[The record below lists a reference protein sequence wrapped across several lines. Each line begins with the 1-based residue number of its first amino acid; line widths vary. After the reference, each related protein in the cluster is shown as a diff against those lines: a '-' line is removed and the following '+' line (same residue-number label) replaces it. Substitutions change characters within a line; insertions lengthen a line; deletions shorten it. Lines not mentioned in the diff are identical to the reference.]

1 MALKALESGSRT
13 RAGQSAQTPA
23 TGKLNFLFLWG
34 GDMRFGSIRAVAALA
49 FLLGIPGR
57 VAISKLGLAVAA
69 AVLTAAFSQPAFAQM
84 SPAQRFELAPDG
96 EPLRDVSLATQPV
109 TVFLKMAG
117 DPVAVV
123 RSRAPG
129 KQISEPERRSI
140 ADNLRR
146 EQDAITPAIE
156 GMGGTVVAK
165 LQHAINGIK
174 VRTTRDRLASLAAL
188 PGVVGIKPVLIY
200 KPVNAVSVPFIGAP
214 AVWGGS
220 PAFHG
225 EHIKLA
231 ILDTG
236 ADYTHANFGGPG
248 TVAAFNDAF
257 ANSTK
262 PANPAL
268 FGPNAPKVK
277 GGTDLVGD
285 DYIGS
290 DPKHNTP
297 HPDPNPLDCEGH
309 GSHVAGTAAGFGVK
323 DDGTTFRGPYDANTP
338 NVKFRIGPGVAPLA
352 DVYAVR
358 VFGCAG
364 STDVVVEAIDWAVE
378 HGMQIISMSLGAD
391 FGPEDTADAEAS
403 EHAADAGLIVVA
415 AAGNAGQSPYF
426 LGSPAAGDKTLAAA
440 AMDSTERFPG
450 ATLTLNTGTTLTA
463 QNNNAAVLPGR
474 SLPIFVLPDTAKTG
488 AEGVSLGC
496 DENEYDP
503 AKIAG
508 KLVVAL
514 RGVCAR
520 VDRAIFGQRHGAAAV
535 ALINN
540 DPTFGVFEGDI
551 VDPANGRIVT
561 IPLLGVRGN
570 SQSVLSADARALI
583 AAASTTLAAADIA
596 NPGFKRF
603 AGFTSGGPRNLDSF
617 LKPDVTAPGVSVL
630 STAIGTGNLGVRM
643 SGTSMATP
651 HVSGVAALA
660 LQSHPD
666 WDAENVR
673 LAIAN
678 TADASQLGDFQ
689 AKLGGSGL
697 VQPFAATRTSVVA
710 RGTRD
715 AGNVSFGVAEFSRD
729 FSGEERIRV
738 ENLGSSTQTFA
749 ASVIQ
754 GASTTNPATSLNAPH
769 SVTVSPSS
777 VTLRGGE
784 NAEVRV
790 RLNVPAATAGSAS
803 GTSGP
808 AGFGAFRQAS
818 GLVMFRPTTANGN
831 GGASLAVPYFLVSRA
846 RSEVEAKFA
855 SDAFG
860 PASPSTTAEVRNQ
873 SPAVTGTAD
882 FYAWGLRGKNRKAAT
897 AGLRA
902 VGVQSLNAQDFGLPA
917 SVGKILVFA
926 VNVFHPWTTPVLNE
940 YDILLDVNGD
950 GKFDFAVVSVG
961 LSSGRVRVNIFDLSK
976 SPAVQV
982 KQTVVFAAT
991 APNNESTILLPIVA
1005 ADVGV
1010 KASSPRFAYAAQG
1023 FDGFTGDFDFLGENP
1038 DGTVAANAA
1047 RFNAFNNAVS
1057 TGGFAVVGPRA
1068 RTSVPLTINATEF
1081 ATTPALGV
1089 MVVGMENFSGRAE
1102 ADLLRFDR
1110 EEANDD

>member
-1 MALKALESGSRT
+1 
-13 RAGQSAQTPA
+13 
-23 TGKLNFLFLWG
+23 
-34 GDMRFGSIRAVAALA
+34 MRFGSNRSVVALALA
-49 FLLGIPGR
+49 FGILG
-57 VAISKLGLAVAA
+57 SS
-69 AVLTAAFSQPAFAQM
+69 AFSQFALAQT
-84 SPAQRFELAPDG
+84 SPAQRFELASPD
-96 EPLRDVSLATQPV
+96 EQPLRDVSLGTQPL

-117 DPVAVV
+117 DPVAAV
-123 RSRAPG
+123 RSRTPG

-140 ADNLRR
+140 ADSLRR
-146 EQDAITPAIE
+146 EQDAITPTIE
-156 GMGGTVVAK
+156 AMGGTVVAK

-174 VRTTRDRLASLAAL
+174 VRATRDQLASMATL

-225 EHIKLA
+225 ERIKLA

-262 PANPAL
+262 PADPAL
-268 FGPNAPKVK
+268 FGPDAPKVK

-285 DYIGS
+285 NYDAS
-290 DPKHNTP
+290 DPKNNTP
-297 HPDPNPLDCEGH
+297 HPDPNPLDCNGH

-338 NVKFRIGPGVAPLA
+338 NVKFRIGPGVAPQA

-403 EHAADAGLIVVA
+403 EHAAEAGLIVVA

-440 AMDSTERFPG
+440 AMDSTATFPG
-450 ATLTLNTGTTLTA
+450 ATVMLNTGTKLTA
-463 QNNNAAVLPGR
+463 QNNNAAALPGR
-474 SLPIFVLPDTAKTG
+474 SLSTFVLPDTAKTG

-503 AKIAG
+503 AKITG

-520 VDRAIFGQRHGAAAV
+520 VNRAIFGQRHGAAAG

-570 SQSVLSADARALI
+570 SQSALSADARALI
-583 AAASTTLAAADIA
+583 AAASATLAAADIA

-603 AGFTSGGPRNLDSF
+603 AAFTSGGPRNLDSF
-617 LKPDVTAPGVSVL
+617 LKPDVTAPGVSIL
-630 STAIGTGNLGVRM
+630 STAIGTGNLGVRL

-666 WDAENVR
+666 WDADNVR

-678 TADASQLGDFQ
+678 TADASQLGAFQ

-697 VQPFAATRTSVVA
+697 VQPFPATRTSVVA

-715 AGNVSFGVAEFSRD
+715 AGNVSFGVGEFSRD

-738 ENLGSSTQTFA
+738 QNLGSSTQTFA

-818 GLVMFRPTTANGN
+818 GLVMFSPTTANGN

-855 SDAFG
+855 SDDFG

-902 VGVQSLNAQDFGLPA
+902 VGVQSLNAQDVGPPA

-991 APNNESTILLPIVA
+991 APTNESTILMPIVA

-1023 FDGFTGDFDFLGENP
+1023 FDGFTGDFDFLGENA
-1038 DGTVAANAA
+1038 DGTVAANAG

-1057 TGGFAVVGPRA
+1057 TGAFAVVGPRSSA
-1068 RTSVPLTINATEF
+1068 SVPLTIDAAEF
-1081 ATTPALGV
+1081 AATPALGV
-1089 MVVGMENFSGRAE
+1089 MVVGIENFSGGAE
-1102 ADLLRFDR
+1102 AHLLRFGR
-1110 EEANDD
+1110 EEEDD

>member
-1 MALKALESGSRT
+1 
-13 RAGQSAQTPA
+13 
-23 TGKLNFLFLWG
+23 
-34 GDMRFGSIRAVAALA
+34 MRFRSVRAVAALA
-49 FLLGIPGR
+49 LAFGVLGSSNS
-57 VAISKLGLAVAA
+57 A
-69 AVLTAAFSQPAFAQM
+69 AQM
-84 SPAQRFELAPDG
+84 SPAQRVELAPDG
-96 EPLRDVSLATQPV
+96 EPIRATSLAAQPV

-129 KQISEPERRSI
+129 KQLSAPERRSI
-140 ADNLRR
+140 AASLRQ
-146 EQDAITPAIE
+146 EQDKITPMIE

-174 VRTTRDRLASLAAL
+174 VRATRDQLASMATL

-262 PANPAL
+262 PADPAL
-268 FGPNAPKVK
+268 FGPDAPKVK

-285 DYIGS
+285 DYDAS
-290 DPKHNTP
+290 DPTKNTP
-297 HPDPNPLDCEGH
+297 HPDPTPLDCNGH
-309 GSHVAGTAAGFGVK
+309 GSHVAGPAAGFGVR
-323 DDGTTFRGPYDANTP
+323 DDGTTFHGPYDANAP

-358 VFGCAG
+358 VFGWAG

-391 FGPEDTADAEAS
+391 FGPSDTADAEVS

-440 AMDSTERFPG
+440 AMDSTATFPG
-450 ATLTLNTGTTLTA
+450 ATLTLNTSTKLTA
-463 QNNNAAVLPGR
+463 QNNNAAALPSA
-474 SLPIFVLPDTAKTG
+474 SLSIVVLPDTAKTG

-496 DENEYDP
+496 DENEYNP
-503 AKIAG
+503 ANITG

-520 VDRAIFGQRHGAAAV
+520 GDRAIFGQRHGAAAV

-551 VDPANGRIVT
+551 FDPVSGHIVT
-561 IPLLGVRGN
+561 IPLIGVRGN
-570 SQSVLSADARALI
+570 SQTALSANARTLI

-617 LKPDVTAPGVSVL
+617 LKPDVTAPGVSIL
-630 STAIGTGNLGVRM
+630 STAIGTGNLGVRL

-660 LQSHPD
+660 LQAHPD
-666 WDAENVR
+666 WDAESVR

-678 TADASQLGDFQ
+678 TADASQLGAFQ
-689 AKLGGSGL
+689 PKLGGSGL
-697 VQPFAATRTSVVA
+697 VQPFAATRTAVVA

-715 AGNVSFGVAEFSRD
+715 AGNVSFGVGEFSHD

-738 ENLGSSTQTFA
+738 QNLGSSTQTFA

-754 GASTTNPATSLNAPH
+754 GPSTTNPATSLNSPH

-777 VTLRGGE
+777 VKLNPGE
-784 NAEVRV
+784 SAEVRV
-790 RLNVPAATAGSAS
+790 RLNVPAATAGSGS
-803 GTSGP
+803 RTSGP
-808 AGFGAFRQAS
+808 AGFGAFRHAS
-818 GLVMFRPTTANGN
+818 GLVTFTPTSASGN
-831 GGASLAVPYFLVSRA
+831 GGASLAVPYFLLSRA
-846 RSEVEAKFA
+846 RSEVDAEFA
-855 SDAFG
+855 ADNFG

-902 VGVQSLNAQDFGLPA
+902 VGVQSFDVPANALGLPGT
-917 SVGKILVFA
+917 SPVKLLVFA

-961 LSSGRVRVNIFDLSK
+961 LTTGRVRVNIFDLSK
-976 SPAVQV
+976 SPAVLV

-991 APNNESTILLPIVA
+991 APTNESTILMPIVA

-1023 FDGFTGDFDFLGENP
+1023 FDGFTGDFDFLAENA
-1038 DGTVAANAA
+1038 DGTVAANAG
-1047 RFNAFNNAVS
+1047 RFNAFNSAVS
-1057 TGGFAVVGPRA
+1057 TGAFAVVGPRA
-1068 RTSVPLTINATEF
+1068 RASVPLTINPAEF
-1081 ATTPALGV
+1081 AATPALGV
-1089 MVVGMENFSGRAE
+1089 MAVGVENFSGRAE
-1102 ADLLRFDR
+1102 ANLLRFEG
-1110 EEANDD
+1110 EEDDD

>member
-1 MALKALESGSRT
+1 
-13 RAGQSAQTPA
+13 
-23 TGKLNFLFLWG
+23 
-34 GDMRFGSIRAVAALA
+34 MRFGSIRAVAGLALVS
-49 FLLGIPGR
+49 FGILGSF
-57 VAISKLGLAVAA
+57 SKLAL
-69 AVLTAAFSQPAFAQM
+69 AQM
-84 SPAQRFELAPDG
+84 SPAQRFELASPD
-96 EPLRDVSLATQPV
+96 EKPLRDVSLATQPV

-129 KQISEPERRSI
+129 KQLSEPERRSI
-140 ADNLRR
+140 TASLRQ
-146 EQDAITPAIE
+146 EQDKIAPMIE
-156 GMGGTVVAK
+156 AMGGTVVAK

-174 VRTTRDRLASLAAL
+174 VRATRDQLASMATL

-214 AVWGGS
+214 VVWGGS

-248 TVAAFNDAF
+248 TVAAFSDAF

-262 PANPAL
+262 PADPAL
-268 FGPNAPKVK
+268 FGPGAPKVK

-285 DYIGS
+285 DYDAS
-290 DPKHNTP
+290 NPTKNTP
-297 HPDPNPLDCEGH
+297 HPDPNPLDCNGH
-309 GSHVAGTAAGFGVK
+309 GSHVAGTAAGFGVR
-323 DDGTTFRGPYDANTP
+323 DDGTTYRGPYDASTP
-338 NVKFRIGPGVAPLA
+338 NVKFRIGPGVAPQA

-358 VFGCAG
+358 VFGCTG

-403 EHAADAGLIVVA
+403 EHAAEAGLIVVA
-415 AAGNAGQSPYF
+415 AAGNAGQAPYF

-440 AMDSTERFPG
+440 AMDSTATFPG
-450 ATLTLNTGTTLTA
+450 AVLTLNTGTKLTA
-463 QNNNAAVLPGR
+463 QNNNAAALPGR

-503 AKIAG
+503 ANITG

-520 VDRAIFGQRHGAAAV
+520 VNRAIFGQRHGAAAV

-551 VDPANGRIVT
+551 VDPANGNVVT
-561 IPLLGVRGN
+561 IPLIGVRGN
-570 SQSVLSADARALI
+570 SQSVLSTDARALI

-617 LKPDVTAPGVSVL
+617 LKPDVTAPGVSIL
-630 STAIGTGNLGVRM
+630 STAIGTGNRGERL

-666 WDAENVR
+666 WDADNVR

-678 TADASQLGDFQ
+678 TADASQLGGFQ

-710 RGTRD
+710 RGTKD
-715 AGNVSFGVAEFSRD
+715 AGNLSFGVAEFSRD

-738 ENLGSSTQTFA
+738 QNLGSSTQTFA

-754 GASTTNPATSLNAPH
+754 GPSTTNPATSLNAPH

-777 VTLRGGE
+777 VKLQAGE
-784 NAEVRV
+784 SAEVRV

-818 GLVMFRPTTANGN
+818 GLVTFSPTTADGN

-846 RSEVEAKFA
+846 RSEVQTKFA
-855 SDAFG
+855 SGDFG
-860 PASPSTTAEVRNQ
+860 PTSPSTTAEVRNQ

-882 FYAWGLRGKNRKAAT
+882 FYAWGLRGKNRKAST

-902 VGVQSLNAQDFGLPA
+902 VGVQSLNAQDVGLPA

-950 GKFDFAVVSVG
+950 GKFDFAVASVG
-961 LSSGRVRVNIFDLSK
+961 LTTGRVRVNIFDLSK
-976 SPAVQV
+976 SPPVAV

-991 APNNESTILLPIVA
+991 APTNESTILMPIVA
-1005 ADVGV
+1005 ADAGV

-1023 FDGFTGDFDFLGENP
+1023 FDGFTGDSDFLGENA
-1038 DGTVAANAA
+1038 DGSVAANAG
-1047 RFNAFNNAVS
+1047 RFNAFSNAVS
-1057 TGGFAVVGPRA
+1057 TGAFAVVGPRSRA
-1068 RTSVPLTINATEF
+1068 SVPLTINPTEF
-1081 ATTPALGV
+1081 AATPALGV
-1089 MVVGMENFSGRAE
+1089 MVVGIENFSGRAE
-1102 ADLLRFDR
+1102 ANLLRFER
-1110 EEANDD
+1110 EEDED

>member
-1 MALKALESGSRT
+1 
-13 RAGQSAQTPA
+13 
-23 TGKLNFLFLWG
+23 
-34 GDMRFGSIRAVAALA
+34 MRFRSIRAAAALA
-49 FLLGIPGR
+49 LLFGILP
-57 VAISKLGLAVAA
+57 LA
-69 AVLTAAFSQPAFAQM
+69 LAQM
-84 SPAQRFELAPDG
+84 SPAQRFELAPDDQ
-96 EPLRDVSLATQPV
+96 PLRDVFLATQPV

-140 ADNLRR
+140 ADSLRR

-156 GMGGTVVAK
+156 AMGGTVVAK

-174 VRTTRDRLASLAAL
+174 VRATRDQLASLATL

-236 ADYTHANFGGPG
+236 ADYTHANLGGPG

-262 PANPAL
+262 PADPAL
-268 FGPNAPKVK
+268 FGPDAPKVK

-285 DYIGS
+285 DYDAS
-290 DPKHNTP
+290 DPKKNTP
-297 HPDPNPLDCEGH
+297 HPDPNPLDCNGH

-338 NVKFRIGPGVAPLA
+338 NVKFRIGPGVAPQA

-403 EHAADAGLIVVA
+403 EHAAEAGLIVVA

-440 AMDSTERFPG
+440 AMDSTATFPG
-450 ATLTLNTGTTLTA
+450 ATVMLNTGTKLTA
-463 QNNNAAVLPGR
+463 QNNNAAALPGR
-474 SLPIFVLPDTAKTG
+474 SLSTFVLPDTAKTG

-503 AKIAG
+503 AKITG

-520 VDRAIFGQRHGAAAV
+520 VNRAIFGQRHGAAAV
-535 ALINN
+535 VLINN

-551 VDPANGRIVT
+551 VDPATGRIVT
-561 IPLLGVRGN
+561 IPFLGVRGN

-583 AAASTTLAAADIA
+583 AAASATLAAADIA

-603 AGFTSGGPRNLDSF
+603 AAFTSGGPRNLDSF
-617 LKPDVTAPGVSVL
+617 LKPDVTAPGVSIL
-630 STAIGTGNLGVRM
+630 STAIGTGNLGVRL

-660 LQSHPD
+660 LQAHPD
-666 WDAENVR
+666 WDAESVR

-678 TADASQLGDFQ
+678 TADASQLGSFQ
-689 AKLGGSGL
+689 PKLGGSGL
-697 VQPFAATRTSVVA
+697 VQPFPATRTSVVA

-738 ENLGSSTQTFA
+738 QNLGSSTQTFA

-754 GASTTNPATSLNAPH
+754 GGSTTNPATSLNSPH

-777 VTLRGGE
+777 LTLHGGE
-784 NAEVRV
+784 SAEVRV

-808 AGFGAFRQAS
+808 AGSGAFRQAS
-818 GLVMFRPTTANGN
+818 GLVTFSPTTANGN
-831 GGASLAVPYFLVSRA
+831 GGASLAVPYFLVARA

-855 SDAFG
+855 SGDFG
-860 PASPSTTAEVRNQ
+860 PASPSTTAEVRNH
-873 SPAVTGTAD
+873 SAAVTGTAD
-882 FYAWGLRGKNRKAAT
+882 FYAWGLRGKNRKAST

-902 VGVQSLNAQDFGLPA
+902 VGVQSLNAQDVGLPA

-926 VNVFHPWTTPVLNE
+926 VNVFHPWTTPVINE

-991 APNNESTILLPIVA
+991 APTSESTILMPIVA
-1005 ADVGV
+1005 ADAGV
-1010 KASSPRFAYAAQG
+1010 KASNPRFAYAAQG
-1023 FDGFTGDFDFLGENP
+1023 FDGFTGDFDFLAENA
-1038 DGTVAANAA
+1038 DGTVAANAG

-1057 TGGFAVVGPRA
+1057 TGAFAVVGPRSRA
-1068 RTSVPLTINATEF
+1068 SVPLTINPTEF
-1081 ATTPALGV
+1081 AATPALGV

-1102 ADLLRFDR
+1102 ANLLRFER
-1110 EEANDD
+1110 EEDDD

>member
-1 MALKALESGSRT
+1 
-13 RAGQSAQTPA
+13 
-23 TGKLNFLFLWG
+23 
-34 GDMRFGSIRAVAALA
+34 MRFGSIRAVAGLALVS
-49 FLLGIPGR
+49 FGILGSF
-57 VAISKLGLAVAA
+57 SKLAL
-69 AVLTAAFSQPAFAQM
+69 AQM
-84 SPAQRFELAPDG
+84 SPAQRFELASPD
-96 EPLRDVSLATQPV
+96 EKPLRDVSLATQPV

-129 KQISEPERRSI
+129 KQLSEPERRSI
-140 ADNLRR
+140 TASLRQ
-146 EQDAITPAIE
+146 EQDKIAPMIE
-156 GMGGTVVAK
+156 AMGGTVVAK

-174 VRTTRDRLASLAAL
+174 VRATRDQLASMATL

-214 AVWGGS
+214 VVWGGS

-231 ILDTG
+231 SLDTG

-285 DYIGS
+285 NYNAS
-290 DPKHNTP
+290 DPKNNTP
-297 HPDPNPLDCEGH
+297 VPDDNPLDCNGH
-309 GSHVAGTAAGFGVK
+309 GSHVAGNAAGFGVR
-323 DDGTTFRGPYDANTP
+323 DDGTTYRGPYDASTP
-338 NVKFRIGPGVAPLA
+338 NVKFRIGPGVAPQA
-352 DVYAVR
+352 DLYAVR
-358 VFGCAG
+358 VFGCTG

-403 EHAADAGLIVVA
+403 EHAAEAGLIVVA
-415 AAGNAGQSPYF
+415 AAGNAGQRVYF
-426 LGSPAAGDKTLAAA
+426 LGSPAAGDKTPAAA
-440 AMDSTERFPG
+440 AMDSTATFPG
-450 ATLTLNTGTTLTA
+450 ATVTLNTGTKFTA
-463 QNNNAAVLPGR
+463 QNNNGAVFPSG
-474 SLPIFVLPDTAKTG
+474 SLPIFVLPDDSKTG
-488 AEGVSLGC
+488 AEGVSLGWH
-496 DENEYDP
+496 ETEFDP
-503 AKIAG
+503 AKITG

-514 RGVCAR
+514 RGVRAGFACAR

-535 ALINN
+535 VLLNN
-540 DPTFGVFEGDI
+540 GPGFGVFEGDI
-551 VDPANGRIVT
+551 ADPANGQIVK
-561 IPLLGVRGN
+561 IPFIGVAGV
-570 SQSVLSADARALI
+570 SQTQLSGDARNLI
-583 AAASTTLAAADIA
+583 AAASLTLTAIQIA
-596 NPGFKRF
+596 NPGFRLF
-603 AGFTSGGPRNLDSF
+603 ASFTSGGPRNLDSF
-617 LKPDVTAPGVSVL
+617 LKPDVTAPGVSIL
-630 STAIGTGNLGVRM
+630 STAIGTGNLGVRL

-666 WDAENVR
+666 WDADNVR

-678 TADASQLGDFQ
+678 TADASQLGGFQ

-710 RGTRD
+710 RGTKD
-715 AGNVSFGVAEFSRD
+715 AGNVSFGVGEFSRD

-738 ENLGSSTQTFA
+738 QNLGSSTQTFA

-754 GASTTNPATSLNAPH
+754 GPSTTNPATSLNSPH
-769 SVTVSPSS
+769 SVTVSPST
-777 VTLRGGE
+777 VTLNRGE
-784 NAEVRV
+784 SAEVRV

-808 AGFGAFRQAS
+808 AGSGAFRQAS
-818 GLVMFRPTTANGN
+818 GLVTFNPTSASGN
-831 GGASLAVPYFLVSRA
+831 GGASLAVPYFLVARA
-846 RSEVEAKFA
+846 RAEVQTKFA
-855 SDAFG
+855 SGDFG
-860 PASPSTTAEVRNQ
+860 PAAPSTTAEVRNQ

-882 FYAWGLRGKNRKAAT
+882 FYAWGLRGKNRKAST

-902 VGVQSLNAQDFGLPA
+902 VGVQSFDVPAGALGLKGDP
-917 SVGKILVFA
+917 VKLLVFA
-926 VNVFHPWTTPVLNE
+926 VNVFHPWSTPVLNE

-961 LSSGRVRVNIFDLSK
+961 LTSGRVRVNIFDLSK
-976 SPAVQV
+976 SPAVAV

-991 APNNESTILLPIVA
+991 APTNESTILMPIVA
-1005 ADVGV
+1005 ADAGV

-1023 FDGFTGDFDFLGENP
+1023 FDGFTGDFDFLGENA
-1038 DGTVAANAA
+1038 DGSIAATAG

-1057 TGGFAVVGPRA
+1057 TGAFAVVGPSSRA
-1068 RTSVPLTINATEF
+1068 SVPLTINPTEF
-1081 ATTPALGV
+1081 AATPALGV
-1089 MVVGMENFSGRAE
+1089 MVVGIENFSGRAE
-1102 ADLLRFDR
+1102 ANLLRFER
-1110 EEANDD
+1110 EEDDD

>member
-1 MALKALESGSRT
+1 
-13 RAGQSAQTPA
+13 
-23 TGKLNFLFLWG
+23 
-34 GDMRFGSIRAVAALA
+34 MRFRSIRAAAALA
-49 FLLGIPGR
+49 LLFGILP
-57 VAISKLGLAVAA
+57 LA
-69 AVLTAAFSQPAFAQM
+69 LAQM
-84 SPAQRFELAPDG
+84 SPAQRFELAPDDQ
-96 EPLRDVSLATQPV
+96 PVRDKVLATQPV

-156 GMGGTVVAK
+156 AMGGTVVAK

-174 VRTTRDRLASLAAL
+174 VRATRDQLASLATL

-236 ADYTHANFGGPG
+236 ADYTHANLGGPG

-268 FGPNAPKVK
+268 FGPDAPKVK

-285 DYIGS
+285 NYDAS
-290 DPKHNTP
+290 DPKNNTP
-297 HPDPNPLDCEGH
+297 HPDPNPLDCNGH

-338 NVKFRIGPGVAPLA
+338 SVKFRIGPGVAPQA

-364 STDVVVEAIDWAVE
+364 STDVVEAIDWAVE

-403 EHAADAGLIVVA
+403 EHAAEAGLIVVA
-415 AAGNAGQSPYF
+415 AAGNAGQSVYF

-440 AMDSTERFPG
+440 AMDSTATFPG
-450 ATLTLNTGTTLTA
+450 ATLTLNTGTKLTA
-463 QNNNAAVLPGR
+463 QNNNAAALPGA
-474 SLPIFVLPDTAKTG
+474 SLSIFVLPDTAGTG

-496 DENEYDP
+496 GENEYDP
-503 AKIAG
+503 AKITG

-520 VDRAIFGQRHGAAAV
+520 VDRAIFAQRHGAAAV

-540 DPTFGVFEGDI
+540 DTTFGVFEGDI
-551 VDPANGRIVT
+551 FDPANGNIVT
-561 IPLLGVRGN
+561 IPFLGVRGA
-570 SQSVLSADARALI
+570 SQSVLSADARAVI
-583 AAASTTLAAADIA
+583 AAASTTLVAADIA

-630 STAIGTGNLGVRM
+630 STAIGTGNLGVRL

-666 WDAENVR
+666 WDAESVR

-678 TADASQLGDFQ
+678 TADASQLGGFQ
-689 AKLGGSGL
+689 PKLGGSGL
-697 VQPFAATRTSVVA
+697 VQPFAVTRTSVVA
-710 RGTRD
+710 RGTKD

-729 FSGEERIRV
+729 FSGEEQIRV
-738 ENLGSSTQTFA
+738 QNLGSSTQTFA
-749 ASVIQ
+749 ASVVQ
-754 GASTTNPATSLNAPH
+754 GASTTNPATSLNSPH

-784 NAEVRV
+784 SAEVRV
-790 RLNVPAATAGSAS
+790 RLKVPAATAGSAS

-818 GLVMFRPTTANGN
+818 GLVTFSPTTASGN
-831 GGASLAVPYFLVSRA
+831 GGASLAVPYFLVARA
-846 RSEVEAKFA
+846 RSEVESKFA
-855 SDAFG
+855 SGNFG
-860 PASPSTTAEVRNQ
+860 PASPSTTAEVRNE

-882 FYAWGLRGKNRKAAT
+882 FYAWGLRGKNRKAST

-902 VGVQSLNAQDFGLPA
+902 VGVQSFDVPANALGLPGT
-917 SVGKILVFA
+917 SPVKLLVFA
-926 VNVFHPWTTPVLNE
+926 VNVFHPWTTPVINE

-976 SPAVQV
+976 NPAVQV

-991 APNNESTILLPIVA
+991 APTNESTILMPIVA
-1005 ADVGV
+1005 ADAGV
-1010 KASSPRFAYAAQG
+1010 KASNPRFAYAAQG
-1023 FDGFTGDFDFLGENP
+1023 FDGFTGDFDFLAENA
-1038 DGTVAANAA
+1038 DGTVAANAG

-1057 TGGFAVVGPRA
+1057 TGAFAVVGPRSRA
-1068 RTSVPLTINATEF
+1068 SVPLTINPTEF
-1081 ATTPALGV
+1081 AATPALGV
-1089 MVVGMENFSGRAE
+1089 MVVGMENSSGRAE
-1102 ADLLRFDR
+1102 ANLLRFEH
-1110 EEANDD
+1110 EEDDD

>member
-1 MALKALESGSRT
+1 
-13 RAGQSAQTPA
+13 
-23 TGKLNFLFLWG
+23 
-34 GDMRFGSIRAVAALA
+34 MRFGSIRAVAALA

-69 AVLTAAFSQPAFAQM
+69 AVLTAAFSQPALAQM

-129 KQISEPERRSI
+129 KRISEAERRSI
-140 ADNLRR
+140 ADSLRR
-146 EQDAITPAIE
+146 QQDAVTPMIE

-174 VRTTRDRLASLAAL
+174 VRTTRDQLASMATL

-225 EHIKLA
+225 EHIKIA

-248 TVAAFNDAF
+248 TVAAFDDAF
-257 ANSTK
+257 ANNTK
-262 PANPAL
+262 PADPAL
-268 FGPNAPKVK
+268 FGPDAPKVK

-285 DYIGS
+285 DYDAS
-290 DPKHNTP
+290 SADPTKNTP
-297 HPDPNPLDCEGH
+297 RPDPNPLDCNGH

-323 DDGTTFRGPYDANTP
+323 DDGSTFRGPYDANTP
-338 NVKFRIGPGVAPLA
+338 NVKFRIGPGVAPQA

-358 VFGCAG
+358 VFGCVG
-364 STDVVVEAIDWAVE
+364 STDVVVEAIDWAVQ

-403 EHAADAGLIVVA
+403 EHAAEAGLIVVA
-415 AAGNAGQSPYF
+415 AAGNAGQSVYF

-440 AMDSTERFPG
+440 AMDSTATFPG
-450 ATLTLNTGTTLTA
+450 ARLTLNTGTKLAA
-463 QNNNAAVLPGR
+463 QNNNAAALPSA
-474 SLPIFVLPDTAKTG
+474 SLSIFVLPDTAGTG

-496 DENEYDP
+496 GENEYDP
-503 AKIAG
+503 AKITG

-551 VDPANGRIVT
+551 VDPVNGRIVT

-596 NPGFKRF
+596 NPGFRRF

-617 LKPDVTAPGVSVL
+617 LKPDVTAPGVSIL

-715 AGNVSFGVAEFSRD
+715 AGNVSFGVAEFFRD

-738 ENLGSSTQTFA
+738 QNLGSSTQTFA

-754 GASTTNPATSLNAPH
+754 GASTANPATSLNSPH
-769 SVTVSPSS
+769 SVTVSPST
-777 VTLRGGE
+777 VTLRRGQS
-784 NAEVRV
+784 AEVRV
-790 RLNVPAATAGSAS
+790 RLHVPAATAGSAS
-803 GTSGP
+803 GASGP

-818 GLVMFRPTTANGN
+818 GLVTFSPTTADGN
-831 GGASLAVPYFLVSRA
+831 GGASLAVPYFLVARA

-855 SDAFG
+855 SGHFG
-860 PASPSTTAEVRNQ
+860 PASPSTTAEVRNH
-873 SPAVTGTAD
+873 SSAMTGTAD

-902 VGVQSLNAQDFGLPA
+902 VGVQSLNAQDVGLPA

-961 LSSGRVRVNIFDLSK
+961 LASGRVRVNIFDLSK

-982 KQTVVFAAT
+982 RQTVVFAAT
-991 APNNESTILLPIVA
+991 APANESTILMPIVA

-1023 FDGFTGDFDFLGENP
+1023 FDGFTGDFDFLGENA
-1038 DGTVAANAA
+1038 DGTVAADAG
-1047 RFNAFNNAVS
+1047 RFNAFNSAVS
-1057 TGGFAVVGPRA
+1057 TGAFAVVGPRA
-1068 RTSVPLTINATEF
+1068 RASVPLTINPAEF

-1089 MVVGMENFSGRAE
+1089 MVVGIGNFSGRAE
-1102 ADLLRFDR
+1102 ANLLRFER
-1110 EEANDD
+1110 EEDDD

>member
-1 MALKALESGSRT
+1 
-13 RAGQSAQTPA
+13 
-23 TGKLNFLFLWG
+23 
-34 GDMRFGSIRAVAALA
+34 MRFGSIRAVAGLALVS
-49 FLLGIPGR
+49 FGILGSF
-57 VAISKLGLAVAA
+57 SKLAL
-69 AVLTAAFSQPAFAQM
+69 AQM
-84 SPAQRFELAPDG
+84 SPAQRFELASPD
-96 EPLRDVSLATQPV
+96 EKPLRDVSLATQPV

-129 KQISEPERRSI
+129 KQLSEPERRSI
-140 ADNLRR
+140 TASLRQ
-146 EQDAITPAIE
+146 EQDKIAPMIE
-156 GMGGTVVAK
+156 AMGGTVVAK

-174 VRTTRDRLASLAAL
+174 VRATRDQLASMATL

-214 AVWGGS
+214 VVWGGS

-248 TVAAFNDAF
+248 TVAAFSDAF

-262 PANPAL
+262 PADPAL
-268 FGPNAPKVK
+268 FGPGAPKVK

-285 DYIGS
+285 DYDAS
-290 DPKHNTP
+290 NPTKNTP
-297 HPDPNPLDCEGH
+297 HPDPNPLDCNGH
-309 GSHVAGTAAGFGVK
+309 GSHVAGTAAGFGVR
-323 DDGTTFRGPYDANTP
+323 DDGTTYRGPYDASTP
-338 NVKFRIGPGVAPLA
+338 NVKFRIGPGVAPQA

-358 VFGCAG
+358 VFGCTG

-403 EHAADAGLIVVA
+403 EHAAEAGLIVVA
-415 AAGNAGQSPYF
+415 AAGNAGQAPYF

-440 AMDSTERFPG
+440 AMDSTATFPG
-450 ATLTLNTGTTLTA
+450 AVLTLNTGTKLTA
-463 QNNNAAVLPGR
+463 QNNNAAALPGR

-503 AKIAG
+503 ANITG

-551 VDPANGRIVT
+551 VDPANGNVVT
-561 IPLLGVRGN
+561 IPLIGVRGN
-570 SQSVLSADARALI
+570 SQSVLSTDARALI

-617 LKPDVTAPGVSVL
+617 LKPDVTAPGVSIL
-630 STAIGTGNLGVRM
+630 STAIGTGNRGERL

-666 WDAENVR
+666 WDADNVR

-678 TADASQLGDFQ
+678 TADASQLGGFQ

-710 RGTRD
+710 RGTKD

-738 ENLGSSTQTFA
+738 QNLGSSTQTFA

-754 GASTTNPATSLNAPH
+754 GPSTTNPATSLNAPH

-777 VTLRGGE
+777 VKLQAGE
-784 NAEVRV
+784 SAEVRV

-818 GLVMFRPTTANGN
+818 GLVTFSPTTADGN

-846 RSEVEAKFA
+846 RSEVQTKFA
-855 SDAFG
+855 SGDFG
-860 PASPSTTAEVRNQ
+860 PTSPSTTAEVRNQ

-882 FYAWGLRGKNRKAAT
+882 FYAWGLRGKNRKAST

-902 VGVQSLNAQDFGLPA
+902 VGVQSLNAQDVGLPA

-950 GKFDFAVVSVG
+950 GKFDFAVASVG
-961 LSSGRVRVNIFDLSK
+961 LTTGRVRVNIFDLSK
-976 SPAVQV
+976 SPPVAV

-991 APNNESTILLPIVA
+991 APTNESTILMPIVA
-1005 ADVGV
+1005 ADAGV

-1023 FDGFTGDFDFLGENP
+1023 FDGFTGDSDFLGENA
-1038 DGTVAANAA
+1038 DGSVAANAG
-1047 RFNAFNNAVS
+1047 RFNAFSNAVS
-1057 TGGFAVVGPRA
+1057 TGAFAVVGPRSRA
-1068 RTSVPLTINATEF
+1068 SVPLTINPTEF
-1081 ATTPALGV
+1081 AATPALGV
-1089 MVVGMENFSGRAE
+1089 MVVGIENFSGRAE
-1102 ADLLRFDR
+1102 ANLLRFER
-1110 EEANDD
+1110 EEDED

>member
-1 MALKALESGSRT
+1 
-13 RAGQSAQTPA
+13 
-23 TGKLNFLFLWG
+23 
-34 GDMRFGSIRAVAALA
+34 MRFRSIRAAAALA
-49 FLLGIPGR
+49 LLFGILP
-57 VAISKLGLAVAA
+57 LA
-69 AVLTAAFSQPAFAQM
+69 LAQM
-84 SPAQRFELAPDG
+84 SPAQRFELAPDDQ
-96 EPLRDVSLATQPV
+96 PVRDKVLATQPV

-146 EQDAITPAIE
+146 EQDAVTPAIE
-156 GMGGTVVAK
+156 AMGGTVVAK

-174 VRTTRDRLASLAAL
+174 VRATRDQLASLATL

-225 EHIKLA
+225 EHIKIA

-248 TVAAFNDAF
+248 TVAAFNGAF

-262 PANPAL
+262 PADPAL

-277 GGTDLVGD
+277 GGTDLVG
-285 DYIGS
+285 YNYNAS
-290 DPKHNTP
+290 DPKNNTP
-297 HPDPNPLDCEGH
+297 HPDPNPLDCNGH

-338 NVKFRIGPGVAPLA
+338 NVKFRIGPGVAPRA

-364 STDVVVEAIDWAVE
+364 STDVVVEAIDWAVQ
-378 HGMQIISMSLGAD
+378 HDMQIISMSLGAD

-403 EHAADAGLIVVA
+403 EHAAEAGLIVVA
-415 AAGNAGQSPYF
+415 AAGNAGQSVYF

-440 AMDSTERFPG
+440 AMDSTATFPG
-450 ATLTLNTGTTLTA
+450 ATLTLNTGTKLTA
-463 QNNNAAVLPGR
+463 QNNNAAALPSR
-474 SLPIFVLPDTAKTG
+474 SLSIFVLPDTAKTG

-535 ALINN
+535 VLINN

-583 AAASTTLAAADIA
+583 AAASTTLAAVDIA

-617 LKPDVTAPGVSVL
+617 LKPDVTAPGVSIL
-630 STAIGTGNLGVRM
+630 STAIGTGNLGERL

-660 LQSHPD
+660 LQAHPD
-666 WDAENVR
+666 WDAESVR

-678 TADASQLGDFQ
+678 TADASQLGGFQ
-689 AKLGGSGL
+689 PKLGGSGL
-697 VQPFAATRTSVVA
+697 VQPFAVTRTSVVA
-710 RGTRD
+710 RGTKD

-729 FSGEERIRV
+729 FSGEEQIRV
-738 ENLGSSTQTFA
+738 QNLGSSTQTFA
-749 ASVIQ
+749 ASVVQ
-754 GASTTNPATSLNAPH
+754 GASTTNPATSLNSPH

-784 NAEVRV
+784 SAEVRV
-790 RLNVPAATAGSAS
+790 RLKVPAATAGSAS

-818 GLVMFRPTTANGN
+818 GLVTFSPTTASGN
-831 GGASLAVPYFLVSRA
+831 GGASLAVPYFLVARA
-846 RSEVEAKFA
+846 RSEVESKFA
-855 SDAFG
+855 SGNFG
-860 PASPSTTAEVRNQ
+860 SASPSTTAEVRNE

-882 FYAWGLRGKNRKAAT
+882 FYAWGLRGKNRKAST

-902 VGVQSLNAQDFGLPA
+902 VGVQSLNAQDVGLPA

-976 SPAVQV
+976 NPAVQV

-991 APNNESTILLPIVA
+991 APTNESTILMPIVA
-1005 ADVGV
+1005 ADAGV
-1010 KASSPRFAYAAQG
+1010 KASNPRFAYAAQG
-1023 FDGFTGDFDFLGENP
+1023 FDGFTGDFDFLAENA
-1038 DGTVAANAA
+1038 DGTVAANAG

-1057 TGGFAVVGPRA
+1057 TGAFAVVGPRSRA
-1068 RTSVPLTINATEF
+1068 SVPLTINPAEF
-1081 ATTPALGV
+1081 AATPALGV
-1089 MVVGMENFSGRAE
+1089 MVVGIENFSGRAE
-1102 ADLLRFDR
+1102 ANLLRFEG
-1110 EEANDD
+1110 EEDDD

>member
-1 MALKALESGSRT
+1 MSKLRLSLLAATLTATFSQISL
-13 RAGQSAQTPA
+13 AQT
-23 TGKLNFLFLWG
+23 N
-34 GDMRFGSIRAVAALA
+34 S
-49 FLLGIPGR
+49 
-57 VAISKLGLAVAA
+57 
-69 AVLTAAFSQPAFAQM
+69 
-84 SPAQRFELAPDG
+84 AQRFELASPD
-96 EPLRDVSLATQPV
+96 EQPLREVSLAAQPL
-109 TVFLKMAG
+109 TVILKMAG

-123 RSRAPG
+123 RGRAPG
-129 KQISEPERRSI
+129 KQIPESERRSI
-140 ADNLRR
+140 AENLRR
-146 EQDAITPAIE
+146 QQDAISPTIE
-156 GMGGTVVAK
+156 AMGGTVVAK
-165 LQHAINGIK
+165 LQHAVNGIK
-174 VRTTRDRLASLAAL
+174 VRATSAQLASMATL
-188 PGVVGIKPVLIY
+188 PGVVGMKPVLTY

-225 EHIKLA
+225 ERIKLA

-236 ADYTHANFGGPG
+236 ADFTHANLGGPG
-248 TVAAFNDAF
+248 TVAAFNAAF

-262 PANPAL
+262 AADPAL

-285 DYIGS
+285 DYNAS
-290 DPKHNTP
+290 DPKHSTP
-297 HPDPNPLDCEGH
+297 QPDPNPLDCNGH

-338 NVKFRIGPGVAPLA
+338 KVKFRIGPGVAPLA

-358 VFGCAG
+358 VFGCVG

-403 EHAADAGLIVVA
+403 EQAAEAGLIVVA
-415 AAGNAGQSPYF
+415 AAGNAGQSVYF

-440 AMDSTERFPG
+440 AMDSTATFPG
-450 ATLTLNTGTTLTA
+450 ATLTLNTGPKISA
-463 QNNNAAVLPGR
+463 QNNNAGALPSGTL
-474 SLPIFVLPDTAKTG
+474 SIFVLPDTAKTG

-496 DENEYDP
+496 AEKEYDP
-503 AKIAG
+503 AKITG

-535 ALINN
+535 VLINN
-540 DPTFGVFEGDI
+540 DTTFGVFEGDI
-551 VDPANGRIVT
+551 FDPANGKIVT
-561 IPLLGVRGN
+561 IPFLGVRGT
-570 SQSVLSADARALI
+570 SQSVLGADARAVI

-630 STAIGTGNLGVRM
+630 STAIGTGNLGVRL

-678 TADASQLGDFQ
+678 TADASQLGGFQ

-715 AGNVSFGVAEFSRD
+715 AGNVSFGVAQFSRD
-729 FSGEERIRV
+729 FSGEKEIRV
-738 ENLGSSTQTFA
+738 RNLGSSTQTFSTA
-749 ASVIQ
+749 AIA
-754 GASTTNPATSLNAPH
+754 GAAAVNSPH
-769 SVTVSPSS
+769 SVSVSPS
-777 VTLRGGE
+777 TLTLKRGE
-784 NAEVRV
+784 SREVRV
-790 RLNVPAATAGSAS
+790 RLNVPAATAGSATGNPAS
-803 GTSGP
+803 G
-808 AGFGAFRQAS
+808 AGGFRQAS
-818 GLVMFRPTTANGN
+818 GLITLSPTTASGN
-831 GGASLAVPYFLVSRA
+831 GGTSLAVPYFLIARA

-855 SDAFG
+855 SDDFG
-860 PASPSTTAEVRNQ
+860 PARPSTTAEVRND
-873 SPAVTGTAD
+873 SPAVTGSAD
-882 FYAWGLRGKNRKAAT
+882 FYAWGLRGKNRKAST

-902 VGVQSLNAQDFGLPA
+902 VGVQSFDLSTGAPCGA
-917 SVGKILVFA
+917 STARCLLVFA
-926 VNVFHPWTTPVLNE
+926 VNTFHAWTTPVLNE
-940 YDILLDVNGD
+940 YDILVDVNGD
-950 GKFDFAVVSVG
+950 GNFDLAVVSQG
-961 LSSGRVRVNIFDLSK
+961 LTSGRVRVVIFDLK
-976 SPAVQV
+976 TRKQFPACSA
-982 KQTVVFAAT
+982 TVPPPCQSLTFAAT
-991 APNNESTILLPIVA
+991 APTNESTILMPVVA
-1005 ADVGV
+1005 GDLGI
-1010 KASSPRFAYAAQG
+1010 KASSPRFTFAAQG
-1023 FDGFTGDFDFLGENP
+1023 FDGFTGDFDFLGEAVVN
-1038 DGTVAANAA
+1038 GTAVVGPNAG

-1057 TGGFAVVGPRA
+1057 TGAFAVVGPRSRA
-1068 RTSVPLTINATEF
+1068 SVPLTIDPTEF
-1081 ATTPALGV
+1081 AATPALGV
-1089 MVVGMENFSGRAE
+1089 MVVGIENFSGRAE
-1102 ADLLRFDR
+1102 ANLLRFER
-1110 EEANDD
+1110 EEDDD

>member
-1 MALKALESGSRT
+1 
-13 RAGQSAQTPA
+13 
-23 TGKLNFLFLWG
+23 
-34 GDMRFGSIRAVAALA
+34 MRFGSIRVVAALA
-49 FLLGIPGR
+49 V
-57 VAISKLGLAVAA
+57 VAMSKLGLPVVA
-69 AVLTAAFSQPAFAQM
+69 AVLTAAFSQLALAQM

-96 EPLRDVSLATQPV
+96 EPLRDASLAKQPV

-123 RSRAPG
+123 RGRAPG
-129 KQISEPERRSI
+129 KRLSEAERRSV
-140 ADNLRR
+140 ADSLRQ
-146 EQDAITPAIE
+146 EQDKLAPMIE

-165 LQHAINGIK
+165 LQHAVNGIK
-174 VRTTRDRLASLAAL
+174 VRTTRDQLAAMAAL

-257 ANSTK
+257 ANSTQ
-262 PANPAL
+262 PADPAL
-268 FGPNAPKVK
+268 FGPDAPKVK

-285 DYIGS
+285 DYDAS
-290 DPKHNTP
+290 DPTKNTP
-297 HPDPNPLDCEGH
+297 HPDPNPLDCNGH

-358 VFGCAG
+358 VFGCTG
-364 STDVVVEAIDWAVE
+364 STDVVVEAIDWAVA

-403 EHAADAGLIVVA
+403 EHAAEAGLIVVA

-440 AMDSTERFPG
+440 AMDSTARFPG
-450 ATLTLNTGTTLTA
+450 ATLTLNTGTNLTA
-463 QNNNAAVLPGR
+463 QNNNAAALPGR

-496 DENEYDP
+496 DENEYNP
-503 AKIAG
+503 ANIAG

-535 ALINN
+535 VLINN

-551 VDPANGRIVT
+551 VDPANGNIVT
-561 IPLLGVRGN
+561 IPLIGVRGN
-570 SQSVLSADARALI
+570 SQTVLSADARALI
-583 AAASTTLAAADIA
+583 AAASTTLAAVDIA

-617 LKPDVTAPGVSVL
+617 LKPDVTAPGVSIL

-660 LQSHPD
+660 LQSHAD

-678 TADASQLGDFQ
+678 TADASQLGGFQ

-710 RGTRD
+710 RGTKD

-729 FSGEERIRV
+729 FSDEERIRV
-738 ENLGSSTQTFA
+738 RNLGSSTQTFA

-754 GASTTNPATSLNAPH
+754 GASTANPATSLNAPH
-769 SVTVSPSS
+769 SVTVSPST
-777 VTLRGGE
+777 VTLRRGE
-784 NAEVRV
+784 SAEVRV
-790 RLNVPAATAGSAS
+790 RLNVPAATAGSAA
-803 GTSGP
+803 GASGP

-818 GLVMFRPTTANGN
+818 GLVTFSPTANGN
-831 GGASLAVPYFLVSRA
+831 GGASLTVPYFLVARA

-855 SDAFG
+855 SGGFG
-860 PASPSTTAEVRNQ
+860 PSRPSTTADVRNH
-873 SPAVTGTAD
+873 SPEVTGTAD
-882 FYAWGLRGKNRKAAT
+882 FYAWGLRGKNRKAST

-902 VGVQSLNAQDFGLPA
+902 VGVQSLNAQDVGLPA

-926 VNVFHPWTTPVLNE
+926 VNVFNPWTTPVVNE

-961 LSSGRVRVNIFDLSK
+961 LASGRVRVNIFDLSK

-982 KQTVVFAAT
+982 RQTAVFAAT
-991 APNNESTILLPIVA
+991 APTNESTILMPIVA

-1010 KASSPRFAYAAQG
+1010 NASNPRFAYAAQG
-1023 FDGFTGDFDFLGENP
+1023 FDGFTGDFDFLGENA
-1038 DGTVAANAA
+1038 DGTMVANAG

-1057 TGGFAVVGPRA
+1057 TGAFAVVGPRS
-1068 RTSVPLTINATEF
+1068 RTSVPLTINPTEF
-1081 ATTPALGV
+1081 AATPALGV
-1089 MVVGMENFSGRAE
+1089 MVVGMENFSGKAE
-1102 ADLLRFDR
+1102 ANLLGFGR
-1110 EEANDD
+1110 EEEDDD

>member
-1 MALKALESGSRT
+1 
-13 RAGQSAQTPA
+13 
-23 TGKLNFLFLWG
+23 
-34 GDMRFGSIRAVAALA
+34 MRFGSIRAVAALA
-49 FLLGIPGR
+49 LLFSGI
-57 VAISKLGLAVAA
+57 LGSSIAL
-69 AVLTAAFSQPAFAQM
+69 AQM

-96 EPLRDVSLATQPV
+96 QPIRDVSLATQSV

-146 EQDAITPAIE
+146 EQDAITPTIE
-156 GMGGTVVAK
+156 AMGGTVVAK

-174 VRTTRDRLASLAAL
+174 VRATRDQLASLAAL

-220 PAFHG
+220 PVFHG

-285 DYIGS
+285 NYNAS
-290 DPKHNTP
+290 DPKNNTP
-297 HPDPNPLDCEGH
+297 VPDDNPLDCNGH

-358 VFGCAG
+358 VFGCVG
-364 STDVVVEAIDWAVE
+364 STDVVVEAIDWAVK

-403 EHAADAGLIVVA
+403 EHAAEAGLIVVA
-415 AAGNAGQSPYF
+415 AAGNAGQSVYF

-440 AMDSTERFPG
+440 AMDSTATFPG
-450 ATLTLNTGTTLTA
+450 ATVTLNTGTKLSA
-463 QNNNAAVLPGR
+463 QNDNAAALPSG
-474 SLPIFVLPDTAKTG
+474 SLSIFVLPDTANTG

-496 DENEYDP
+496 EEKEYDP
-503 AKIAG
+503 AKITG

-535 ALINN
+535 VLINN

-551 VDPANGRIVT
+551 FDPANGKIVT
-561 IPLLGVRGN
+561 IPFLGVRGN
-570 SQSVLSADARALI
+570 SQSALSADARAVI
-583 AAASTTLAAADIA
+583 AAASTTLAAAELA

-617 LKPDVTAPGVSVL
+617 LKPDVTAPGVSIL
-630 STAIGTGNLGVRM
+630 STAIGTGNLGVRL

-660 LQSHPD
+660 LQAHPD
-666 WDAENVR
+666 WDAESVR

-678 TADASQLGDFQ
+678 TADASQLGGFQ
-689 AKLGGSGL
+689 PKLGGSGL

-729 FSGEERIRV
+729 FSGEEQFRV
-738 ENLGSSTQTFA
+738 QHLGSSTQTFA

-754 GASTTNPATSLNAPH
+754 GASTTNPATSLNSPH
-769 SVTVSPSS
+769 SVTVSPST
-777 VTLRGGE
+777 VTLNRGE
-784 NAEVRV
+784 SAEVRV
-790 RLNVPAATAGSAS
+790 RLDVPAATAGSAS

-808 AGFGAFRQAS
+808 AG
-818 GLVMFRPTTANGN
+818 N
-831 GGASLAVPYFLVSRA
+831 
-846 RSEVEAKFA
+846 
-855 SDAFG
+855 FG
-860 PASPSTTAEVRNQ
+860 PASPSTTAEVRNH
-873 SPAVTGTAD
+873 SDAVTGTAD
-882 FYAWGLRGKNRKAAT
+882 FYAWGLRGKNKKAST

-902 VGVQSLNAQDFGLPA
+902 VGVQSFDVPANLLGLPGT
-917 SVGKILVFA
+917 SPVKLLVFA

-961 LSSGRVRVNIFDLSK
+961 LTSGRVRVNIFDLSK
-976 SPAVQV
+976 SPAVLV

-991 APNNESTILLPIVA
+991 APTNESTILMPIVA
-1005 ADVGV
+1005 ADAGV

-1023 FDGFTGDFDFLGENP
+1023 FDGFTGDFDFLGENA
-1038 DGTVAANAA
+1038 DGTIAATAG

-1057 TGGFAVVGPRA
+1057 TGAFAVVGPRSRA
-1068 RTSVPLTINATEF
+1068 SVPLTINPTEF
-1081 ATTPALGV
+1081 AATPALGV
-1089 MVVGMENFSGRAE
+1089 MVVGIENFSGRAE
-1102 ADLLRFDR
+1102 ANLLRFER
-1110 EEANDD
+1110 EEDDD

>member
-1 MALKALESGSRT
+1 
-13 RAGQSAQTPA
+13 
-23 TGKLNFLFLWG
+23 
-34 GDMRFGSIRAVAALA
+34 MRFGSIRAVAALA
-49 FLLGIPGR
+49 LLFSGI
-57 VAISKLGLAVAA
+57 LGSSIAL
-69 AVLTAAFSQPAFAQM
+69 AQM

-96 EPLRDVSLATQPV
+96 QPIRDVSLATQSV

-146 EQDAITPAIE
+146 EQDAITPTIE
-156 GMGGTVVAK
+156 AMGGTVVAK

-174 VRTTRDRLASLAAL
+174 VRATRDQLASLAAL

-220 PAFHG
+220 PVFHG

-236 ADYTHANFGGPG
+236 GDYTHANFGGPG

-285 DYIGS
+285 DYNASAVDAKGNP
-290 DPKHNTP
+290 DLAKRTP
-297 HPDPNPLDCEGH
+297 HPDPNPLDCNGH

-323 DDGTTFRGPYDANTP
+323 DDGTTFQGTYDANTP

-358 VFGCAG
+358 VFGCVG
-364 STDVVVEAIDWAVE
+364 STDVVVEAIDWAVK

-403 EHAADAGLIVVA
+403 EHAAEAGLIVVA
-415 AAGNAGQSPYF
+415 AAGNAGQSVYF

-440 AMDSTERFPG
+440 AMDSTATFPG
-450 ATLTLNTGTTLTA
+450 ATLTLNTGTKLSA
-463 QNNNAAVLPGR
+463 QNDNAAALPSA
-474 SLPIFVLPDTAKTG
+474 SLSIFVLPDTAGTG

-496 DENEYDP
+496 VENEYDP
-503 AKIAG
+503 AKITG

-535 ALINN
+535 VLINN
-540 DPTFGVFEGDI
+540 GTTFGVFEGDI
-551 VDPANGRIVT
+551 FDPANGRIVT
-561 IPLLGVRGN
+561 IPFLGVRGN
-570 SQSVLSADARALI
+570 SQTALSADARAVI
-583 AAASTTLAAADIA
+583 AATSATLAAADIA

-603 AGFTSGGPRNLDSF
+603 AAFTSGGPRNLDSF
-617 LKPDVTAPGVSVL
+617 LKPDVTAPGVSIQ
-630 STAIGTGNLGVRM
+630 STAIGTGNLGVRL

-666 WDAENVR
+666 WDADNVR

-678 TADASQLGDFQ
+678 TADASQLGGFQ
-689 AKLGGSGL
+689 PKLGGSGL
-697 VQPFAATRTSVVA
+697 VQPFAATRTAVVA

-715 AGNVSFGVAEFSRD
+715 AGNVSFGVGEFSHD

-738 ENLGSSTQTFA
+738 QNLGSSTQTFA

-754 GASTTNPATSLNAPH
+754 GPSTTNPATSLNSPH

-777 VTLRGGE
+777 VKLNPGE
-784 NAEVRV
+784 SAEVRV

-818 GLVMFRPTTANGN
+818 GLVTFSPTSASGN
-831 GGASLAVPYFLVSRA
+831 GGASLAVPYFLVTRA

-855 SDAFG
+855 SGNFG
-860 PASPSTTAEVRNQ
+860 PASPSTTAEVRNH
-873 SPAVTGTAD
+873 SAAVTGTAD
-882 FYAWGLRGKNRKAAT
+882 FYAWGLRGKNKKAST

-902 VGVQSLNAQDFGLPA
+902 VGVQSFDVPANLLGLPGT
-917 SVGKILVFA
+917 SPVKLLVFA

-961 LSSGRVRVNIFDLSK
+961 LTSGRVRVNIFDLSK
-976 SPAVQV
+976 SPAVLV

-991 APNNESTILLPIVA
+991 APANESTILMPIVA

-1023 FDGFTGDFDFLGENP
+1023 LDGVTGDFDFLGENA
-1038 DGTVAANAA
+1038 DGTIAASAG

-1057 TGGFAVVGPRA
+1057 TGAFAVVGPRSRA
-1068 RTSVPLTINATEF
+1068 SVPLTINPTEF
-1081 ATTPALGV
+1081 AATPALGV
-1089 MVVGMENFSGRAE
+1089 MVVGIENFSGRAE
-1102 ADLLRFDR
+1102 ANLLRFER
-1110 EEANDD
+1110 EEDDD

>member
-1 MALKALESGSRT
+1 MEADTLHRPPLFQHHLSARSVAALDLLRAFSALFGFTPAADRPGKRWDQAVECALANRH
-13 RAGQSAQTPA
+13 RTPA
-23 TGKLNFLFLWG
+23 TGKLNFLSLDWG
-34 GDMRFGSIRAVAALA
+34 GDMRFRSIRAAAALA
-49 FLLGIPGR
+49 LLFGILP
-57 VAISKLGLAVAA
+57 LA
-69 AVLTAAFSQPAFAQM
+69 LAQM
-84 SPAQRFELAPDG
+84 SPAQRFELAPDDQ
-96 EPLRDVSLATQPV
+96 PLRDVFLATQPL

-117 DPVAVV
+117 DPVAAV
-123 RSRAPG
+123 RSRTPG

-140 ADNLRR
+140 ADSLRR
-146 EQDAITPAIE
+146 EQDAITPTIE
-156 GMGGTVVAK
+156 AMGGTVVAK

-174 VRTTRDRLASLAAL
+174 VRATRDQLASMATL

-225 EHIKLA
+225 ERIKLA

-262 PANPAL
+262 PADPAL
-268 FGPNAPKVK
+268 FGPDAPKVK

-285 DYIGS
+285 NYDAS
-290 DPKHNTP
+290 DPKNNTP
-297 HPDPNPLDCEGH
+297 HPDPNPLDCNGH

-338 NVKFRIGPGVAPLA
+338 NVKFRIGPGVAPQA

-403 EHAADAGLIVVA
+403 EHAAEAGLIVVA

-440 AMDSTERFPG
+440 AMDSTATFPG
-450 ATLTLNTGTTLTA
+450 ATVMLNTGTKLTA
-463 QNNNAAVLPGR
+463 QNNNAAALPGR
-474 SLPIFVLPDTAKTG
+474 SLSTFVLPDTAKTG

-503 AKIAG
+503 AKITG

-520 VDRAIFGQRHGAAAV
+520 VNRAIFGQRHGAAAG

-570 SQSVLSADARALI
+570 SQSALSADARALI

-603 AGFTSGGPRNLDSF
+603 AGFTWGGPRNLDSF
-617 LKPDVTAPGVSVL
+617 LKPDVTAPGVSIL
-630 STAIGTGNLGVRM
+630 STAIGTGNLGVRL

-660 LQSHPD
+660 LQSHPS
-666 WDAENVR
+666 WDPEDVR

-678 TADASQLGDFQ
+678 TADASQLLGSSSTVPFQ
-689 AKLGGSGL
+689 VKVGGSGL

-729 FSGEERIRV
+729 FSGEEHIRV
-738 ENLGSSTQTFA
+738 QNNGSSKQTFT
-749 ASVIQ
+749 ASAIL
-754 GASTTNPATSLNAPH
+754 GPGSTDPTKALNAPH
-769 SVTVSPSS
+769 SVAVSPS
-777 VTLRGGE
+777 TLSLKPGE
-784 NAEVRV
+784 HADVRV
-790 RLNVPAATAGSAS
+790 RLSVPAATAGPASAA
-803 GTSGP
+803 SGP
-808 AGFGAFRQAS
+808 AGAGGFRQAS
-818 GLVMFRPTTANGN
+818 GLVTFSPTTASGN
-831 GGASLAVPYFLVSRA
+831 GGVSLAV
-846 RSEVEAKFA
+846 
-855 SDAFG
+855 
-860 PASPSTTAEVRNQ
+860 Q
-873 SPAVTGTAD
+873 
-882 FYAWGLRGKNRKAAT
+882 
-897 AGLRA
+897 
-902 VGVQSLNAQDFGLPA
+902 
-917 SVGKILVFA
+917 
-926 VNVFHPWTTPVLNE
+926 
-940 YDILLDVNGD
+940 
-950 GKFDFAVVSVG
+950 
-961 LSSGRVRVNIFDLSK
+961 
-976 SPAVQV
+976 
-982 KQTVVFAAT
+982 
-991 APNNESTILLPIVA
+991 
-1005 ADVGV
+1005 
-1010 KASSPRFAYAAQG
+1010 
-1023 FDGFTGDFDFLGENP
+1023 
-1038 DGTVAANAA
+1038 
-1047 RFNAFNNAVS
+1047 
-1057 TGGFAVVGPRA
+1057 
-1068 RTSVPLTINATEF
+1068 
-1081 ATTPALGV
+1081 
-1089 MVVGMENFSGRAE
+1089 
-1102 ADLLRFDR
+1102 
-1110 EEANDD
+1110 